1 MSNMSNMSDM
11 SNNLLFWKS
20 YDDTKNGLIETSTLH
35 YKSAYYH
42 YIVWGIV
49 TVTIVGLVMN
59 ILMDPEENATSSL
72 LIIGLLLVVYGISTF
87 IGKFSEESIP
97 SSSTNKDIIINIP
110 DFKMP
115 DFKMPEFKMPDFKMP
130 DFKMPDFSMPSF
142 HKSSSSS
149 SSNKKNKISP
159 LSCNRSQWYMN

>member
-1 MSNMSNMSDM
+1 MSDM

-49 TVTIVGLVMN
+49 TITIVGLVMN
-59 ILMDPEENATSSL
+59 LLMDPEENATSSL

-97 SSSTNKDIIINIP
+97 SSTTNKDIIINIP

-115 DFKMPEFKMPDFKMP
+115 DFKMPDFSMPDFGMP
-130 DFKMPDFSMPSF
+130 DFGMPDFGMPSF
-142 HKSSSSS
+142 HKSSTSSSSS